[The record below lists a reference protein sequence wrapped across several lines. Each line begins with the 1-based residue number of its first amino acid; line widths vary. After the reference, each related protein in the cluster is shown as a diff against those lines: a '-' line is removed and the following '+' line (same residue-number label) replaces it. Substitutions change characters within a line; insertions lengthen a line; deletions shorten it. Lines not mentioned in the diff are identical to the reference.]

1 VARKTQRPRAELV
14 AEFLSA
20 MHFHFH
26 GDIWQ
31 VGEARVKALRSL
43 LAFENAIPIL
53 PGEPT
58 AGAQLD
64 KLIFDA
70 RFRDDEEFFKDYT
83 KARRPVAP
91 ENVFFNL
98 KDCAFIVTE
107 QLIRE
112 HEPNGTLPTKRE
124 IRLAA
129 LRMRERMKLV
139 LDDRDFSFR
148 KLPPSEQKKKV
159 DWELMC
165 QDENSKFWTRFFIE
179 ARLRDLLH
187 DNGGQTTHRKLL
199 SPNDPTIDKS

>member
-20 MHFHFH
+20 MQFHFH
-26 GDIWQ
+26 GDLRQ
-31 VGEARVKALRSL
+31 QGDARVKALRSL
-43 LAFENAIPIL
+43 LEAEKMIPIWT
-53 PGEPT
+53 GEPT

-83 KARRPVAP
+83 KARKPVAP

-129 LRMRERMKLV
+129 LRMCERTKLI
-139 LDDRDFSFR
+139 LEDRDFSFR
-148 KLPPSEQKKKV
+148 KSPEAAQRKKIE
-159 DWELMC
+159 WRLMC
-165 QDENSKFWTRFFIE
+165 QDENSKFWTRFWRE
-179 ARLRDLLH
+179 AHLRDLPQ
-187 DNGGQTTHRKLL
+187 DPGGGASHRK
-199 SPNDPTIDKS
+199 